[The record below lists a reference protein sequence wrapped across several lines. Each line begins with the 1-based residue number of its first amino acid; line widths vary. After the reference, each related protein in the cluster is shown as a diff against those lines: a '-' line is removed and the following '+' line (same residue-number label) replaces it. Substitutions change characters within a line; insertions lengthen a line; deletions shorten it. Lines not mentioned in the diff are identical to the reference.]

1 MFNVYSVRTGGRGD
15 VGARSWV
22 RDISLSLISAVNA
35 GDRTILVPS
44 HLRSHLLS
52 KANKVQGERRAE
64 LARAMLS
71 RSLYS
76 QCISKC
82 ITKLQLCSDVNPVMS
97 SYIRMHPHLACNI
110 FKRCKNAIEVT

>member
-1 MFNVYSVRTGGRGD
+1 MFNVIPGGREDEGT
-15 VGARSWV
+15 WV

-52 KANKVQGERRAE
+52 IANKVQGERRAE

-82 ITKLQLCSDVNPVMS
+82 ITNLQLCSDEIPVTS

-110 FKRCKNAIEVT
+110 FKRCKNAIEVP

>member
-1 MFNVYSVRTGGRGD
+1 MFNVIPGGREDEGT
-15 VGARSWV
+15 WV

-52 KANKVQGERRAE
+52 RAKVR
-64 LARAMLS
+64 
-71 RSLYS
+71 
-76 QCISKC
+76 
-82 ITKLQLCSDVNPVMS
+82 LCSDVNPVMS

-110 FKRCKNAIEVT
+110 FKRCKNAIEVP

>member
-1 MFNVYSVRTGGRGD
+1 MVKVIPGGREDEGT
-15 VGARSWV
+15 WV

-52 KANKVQGERRAE
+52 RANKVQGERRAE

-76 QCISKC
+76 L
-82 ITKLQLCSDVNPVMS
+82 LQLVCESKVT
-97 SYIRMHPHLACNI
+97 
-110 FKRCKNAIEVT
+110 KNR

>member
-1 MFNVYSVRTGGRGD
+1 M
-15 VGARSWV
+15 

-52 KANKVQGERRAE
+52 KANKVQGERRAK

-82 ITKLQLCSDVNPVMS
+82 IAKIQHFSDAMVPYGYVMWTYGVLKGELS
-97 SYIRMHPHLACNI
+97 VLMWN
-110 FKRCKNAIEVT
+110 